1 MITSLFCVL
10 ALAAAE
16 PQRVLVIDFEA
27 VSVAAADADAAT
39 RIVAAAAA
47 SVDGIQVLSSA
58 DLRRIASFETE
69 RLQAG
74 CADDAGCMAEL
85 AGALNA
91 ERVLYGSL
99 SRLGTTTTTVLS
111 LYDAGTTT
119 VARRSFD
126 VSDMSA
132 LPPLL
137 RKNTTALL
145 SSSTS
150 SSSTSKRAPKAEA
163 PAPVLGV
170 ATLGGG
176 LGVALLG
183 GATALVA
190 EYGFVQDKNGDGAQK
205 PTWQIVGIGGVAV
218 AGVGL
223 AVAAVGG
230 VLMAGGQ

>member
-1 MITSLFCVL
+1 VISSLLCVL
-10 ALAAAE
+10 ALAVAE
-16 PQRVLVIDFEA
+16 PQRVLVIDFDA
-27 VSVAAADADAAT
+27 VSVPAADADAAT

-58 DLRRIASFETE
+58 DLRRIASLETE

-74 CADDAGCMAEL
+74 CADDASCMAEL

-91 ERVLYGSL
+91 GRVLYGSL
-99 SRLGTTTTTVLS
+99 SRLGTTTTVVLS

-145 SSSTS
+145 SSTTTST
-150 SSSTSKRAPKAEA
+150 KKAPKAEA
-163 PAPVLGV
+163 PAPVLGL

-190 EYGFVQDKNGDGAQK
+190 EYGFVQDRNGDGLQK
-205 PTWQIVGIGGVAV
+205 PTWQMVGIGGVAV

-223 AVAAVGG
+223 AVATLGG